1 MFQWLAQTA
10 AITAVNVR
18 SIPQRLGSSSVAII
32 GIAGVVVVFVA
43 VLSIAQGFR
52 AAMTTA
58 GDPATVIVMRAGTD
72 SEMSSILMRES
83 TQIIKDAPGVARGA
97 NGPIAS
103 AELFVIVNH
112 PKRSTGLDAN
122 VPLRGVESGAFDVR
136 DKVRIV
142 EGRRF
147 EPGRNEIVVGRAAAG
162 QFSGLEVGRD
172 IRWGENSWKV
182 VGIFEAGGS
191 LAESEIW
198 CDSVVLQGAYRRGDS
213 YQSVYV
219 KLADPNGL
227 QAFKDALTT
236 DPRLNVMVERE
247 TDYLAGQSVVL
258 QSLITTVG
266 FVIAGLMAIGAIF
279 GAVNTMYTAV
289 ASRTREIATLRA
301 LGFGSIPIVI
311 SVLAEAAAL
320 AVVGGVVGGLLAWV
334 VFDGYQT
341 STINWQSFSQVAFAF
356 RVSPRLLG
364 QGLVCA
370 VVMGL
375 LGGLLPAVRAAR
387 LPIVTALR
395 EL

>member
-83 TQIIKDAPGVARGA
+83 TQIIKDAPGVDRGA
-97 NGPIAS
+97 NGPVAS

-191 LAESEIW
+191 LVESEIW

-227 QAFKDALTT
+227 QTFKDALTT